1 MKAVW
6 PFASLSIFLQEF
18 WLAQTFSRCLLFRAN
33 SFDRRSKAL
42 WLYFKTRS
50 AWIEMDSA
58 VLNWYSGEENHWPI
72 ISRRQLK
79 SCLGK
84 YWLGLYRQFGLARI
98 SRLKGQ
104 DHSHNIKHI
113 RVRIQ
118 QTLLNIDIS
127 LRNEFYCFQRNR
139 RRLFLGT
146 QCDTGPEFGL
156 ICWLPISIPAS
167 MDICIFFGGVHI
179 VYKTP
184 CTTHFPIVSPCSRLN
199 SSPSLTNSS
208 FLLPSSGV

>member
-18 WLAQTFSRCLLFRAN
+18 WLAQRFSRCLLFRAN

-98 SRLKGQ
+98 SRLPF
-104 DHSHNIKHI
+104 SR
-113 RVRIQ
+113 RVRTIH
-118 QTLLNIDIS
+118 TIS
-127 LRNEFYCFQRNR
+127 NTFEFASN
-139 RRLFLGT
+139 RLFWTLTFLWEMNFTVSKETEGAFSLAHSVT
-146 QCDTGPEFGL
+146 QGPNL
-156 ICWLPISIPAS
+156 AS
-167 MDICIFFGGVHI
+167 FVGFQSPFQHQWIFV
-179 VYKTP
+179 
-184 CTTHFPIVSPCSRLN
+184 
-199 SSPSLTNSS
+199 S
-208 FLLPSSGV
+208 FLGGTHL